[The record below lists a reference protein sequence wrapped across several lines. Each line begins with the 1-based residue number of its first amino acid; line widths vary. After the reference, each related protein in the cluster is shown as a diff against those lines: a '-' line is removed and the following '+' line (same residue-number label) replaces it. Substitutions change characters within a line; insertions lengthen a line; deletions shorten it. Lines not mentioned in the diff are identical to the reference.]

1 MYVTIIS
8 TAIVNTRSIEEDID
22 NDGRKKLGLQ
32 HYLSNLRQKNIS
44 TDFST

>member
-22 NDGRKKLGLQ
+22 NDGPKKFGTSALFV
-32 HYLSNLRQKNIS
+32 KK
-44 TDFST
+44 TKK